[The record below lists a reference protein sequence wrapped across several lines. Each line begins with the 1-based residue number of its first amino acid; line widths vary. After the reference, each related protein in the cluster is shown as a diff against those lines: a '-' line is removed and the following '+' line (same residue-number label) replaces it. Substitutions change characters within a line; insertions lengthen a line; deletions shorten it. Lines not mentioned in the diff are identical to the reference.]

1 MPTLPTPRS
10 LALLAALSAALSA
23 PAVAYQ
29 PLITDDTGTQGT
41 GGNQIEFSYNH
52 EDGKSEGA
60 TTTTRTFPFVYTRG
74 LTDALDVYAGLS
86 HVRIRPPA
94 PDPRVSGG
102 GNPVV
107 GLKWRFYENEAD
119 KLSLAF
125 KPEIQIPVSSSAEN
139 RGLGNARTN
148 AGAMLILTQETGF
161 GAVHVNLAVVT
172 NRLELQANRDANRR
186 TLYRLSV
193 APVFEPA
200 EGWKIA
206 LDAGLTANPDKA
218 EKARMGYVELGVVYS
233 PNKDLDFALGII
245 RDVHD
250 GERRTTTGTI
260 GVTWRFK

>member
-1 MPTLPTPRS
+1 MLKPRQKYWP
-10 LALLAALSAALSA
+10 ALVAVLAAALFA
-23 PAVAYQ
+23 PAMAYQ

-52 EDGKSEGA
+52 EDEKSADA
-60 TTTTRTFPFVYTRG
+60 TTITRTLPFVYTRG

-94 PDPRVSGG
+94 PDPRVNGS

-107 GLKWRFYENEAD
+107 GLKWRFYENEAQ

-125 KPEIQIPVSSSAEN
+125 KPEIQIPVSSSAET
-139 RGLGNARTN
+139 RGLGSARTN

-161 GAVHVNLAVVT
+161 GAVHANLAVNT
-172 NRLELQANRDANRR
+172 NRFELQANRDAERR

-206 LDAGLTANPDKA
+206 LDAGLTTNPDKA
-218 EKARMGYVELGVVYS
+218 EKARMGYLELGVVYS
-233 PNKDLDFALGII
+233 PTKDLDFALGVI
-245 RDVHD
+245 RDVRD
-250 GERRTTTGTI
+250 GERRAITGTA